1 MEQKKSIK
9 ICLELITIVLMLT
22 TMVTVQAWIEPIAYA
37 VQSLPGG
44 TLNPSTIQKFV
55 DPLPIPGIMEKAGS
69 PVGFSGDYYEIALK
83 EFNQQVLSSV
93 DTLGNPLPQ
102 TTVWSYGTVNPGG
115 VLHYPSFSIE
125 AIVDTPVRI
134 KWINGLVDG
143 SGNYLPHLL
152 PIDQTLHWANPS
164 MDCAEGPSRTDCKG
178 KDPAP
183 YLGPVPMSAHLHGA
197 HTGPESDGYPEAW
210 WLPDANNLD
219 GYATK
224 GSKYGQFDILNTDPG
239 SAVFQYPN
247 DQPAGTL
254 WFHDHSLGMTRANV
268 YAGPA
273 GFYFLRG
280 GAADLP
286 PDTLPSGAYEI
297 PLAIQDRSFNT
308 DGSLFYPGTRSFFDA
323 FAGPYIGDPT
333 VDSDISP
340 LWNPEFFG
348 NTIVVNG
355 KTWPFLNVEP
365 RKYRFRILNGSDS
378 RFFILTF
385 NNNNLKFTVI
395 GGDGGFLPTPVVLDQ
410 LLVAPAERF
419 DVIVDFSK
427 LKPGSQIILR
437 NQGPDSPF
445 GGLPVAGKDKANSAT
460 TGQVMQVR
468 VVPLTAPDTS
478 VIPASLPSVMPV
490 DTNPTMTSTR
500 QVSLNEEASAQ
511 VCVDANNVFISGVF
525 PPLCGGL
532 GVPIAPLAA
541 KLGTVDLTT
550 DPTMPMGMP
559 MMWMDP
565 ITERPILGATE
576 TWEIY
581 NFTMDA
587 HPIHLHQVM
596 FEVIDREIWDPMAG
610 VAGTVFPP
618 EVWETGPKDTV
629 IVYPGWITR
638 VKATFD
644 LGGLYVWHCHILSHE
659 DNEMMRPFY
668 VWNAVSEWN
677 AIAQEILQPA
687 SMQNMPMNMPSVSMS
702 AAFVYMSYVHA
713 AVYNA
718 LVAIDGGYAP
728 YNSMLSAS
736 ANTSRDAAVAA
747 AAYGV
752 LNKYFPSATL
762 TAKYNNW
769 LAAIPNSL
777 AKTNGIAVGQASAME
792 IIDLRKDDILSGPGM
807 YDLPVPAPGVWQ
819 PTAMMPDGSPAPPMD
834 PWMAELKPFLRDSA
848 ALYRPGDPPDLTSI
862 EYANDLNDVKN
873 WGGAMST
880 LRKPE
885 QTEVAQFWTTNMV
898 IQTNAAYRRIATTR
912 GLTLLETA
920 RLMAMGNMAATDSLI
935 ATFDAKY
942 HYSFWRP
949 VTAIQ
954 RADTDGNGLTTAD
967 LNWMPV
973 VMTPNFPE
981 YVAGHGSFVSAQAE
995 VYTHF
1000 FGSQIE
1006 IDLESSV
1013 TGTTR
1018 HYATADELRTEIV
1031 NARTWG
1037 GLHFRNSSNLAVVLG
1052 QQLVTD
1058 ALNGG
1063 FFKSVP

>member
-1 MEQKKSIK
+1 MAQKKKKSIK
-9 ICLELITIVLMLT
+9 FFFELITIVLILT
-22 TMVTVQAWIEPIAYA
+22 TMVMVQAWIEPIVYA
-37 VQSLPGG
+37 GSSLPGG
-44 TLNPSTIQKFV
+44 TLDPNKIKQFV
-55 DPLPIPGIMEKAGS
+55 DPLPIPGIMEKAPS
-69 PVGFSGDYYEIALK
+69 PVGFSGDYYEIAMK

-93 DTLGNPLPQ
+93 DTSGKPLPQ
-102 TTVWSYGTVNPGG
+102 TTVWSYATVDPVG

-125 AIVDTPVRI
+125 ASVDTPVRI

-143 SGNYLPHLL
+143 SGNYLSHLL

-164 MDCAEGPSRTDCKG
+164 MDCFEGPSRTDCKG
-178 KDPAP
+178 QDPVP

-210 WLPDANNLD
+210 WLPDANNLE

-224 GSKYGQFDILNTDPG
+224 GSKYDQFDTSNTDPG
-239 SAVFQYPN
+239 TAVFQYPN

-280 GAADLP
+280 GAGDLP
-286 PDTLPSGAYEI
+286 PGDLPSGAYEI
-297 PLAIQDRSFNT
+297 PLAIQDRSFNA
-308 DGSLFYPGTRSFFDA
+308 DGSLFYPDTRAFFDA
-323 FAGPYIGDPT
+323 FLGPYIGDPT

-340 LWNPEFFG
+340 QWNPEFFG

-355 KTWPFLNVEP
+355 KTWPYLDVEP

-378 RFFILTF
+378 RFLILTF
-385 NNNNLKFTVI
+385 NDKDLKFTVI
-395 GGDGGFLPTPVVLDQ
+395 GGDGGFLPTPVVLDE

-427 LKPGSQIILR
+427 SKPGHKFIL
-437 NQGPDSPF
+437 NNYGPDSPF
-445 GGLPVAGKDKANSAT
+445 GGFPVSGKDKAHSAT
-460 TGQVMQVR
+460 TGQVMEVR
-468 VVPLTAPDTS
+468 VVPLTAPDTT

-490 DTNPTMTSTR
+490 DTNPTILSTR
-500 QVSLNEEASAQ
+500 QVSLNEEASDLI
-511 VCVDANNVFISGVF
+511 CVDAKNVFIPGVL

-565 ITERPILGATE
+565 FSEHPILGSTE
-576 TWEIY
+576 IWEIY

-596 FEVIDREIWDPMAG
+596 FEVIDRELWDPMAG
-610 VAGTVFPP
+610 VPGTVFPP

-644 LGGLYVWHCHILSHE
+644 LAGLYVWHCHILSHE

-668 VWNAVSEWN
+668 VWNTVSEWN
-677 AIAQEILQPA
+677 LIAQDILQPP
-687 SMQNMPMNMPSVSMS
+687 SMPNMTMDMPSVSMS
-702 AAFVYMSYVHA
+702 AAFVYMSYVQA

-728 YNSMLSAS
+728 YHSVLSAS
-736 ANTSRDAAVAA
+736 ADTSRDAAVAA

-752 LNKYFPSATL
+752 LNNYLHSPTL
-762 TAKYNNW
+762 TAKYNNF
-769 LAAIPNSL
+769 LAAIADSP
-777 AKTNGIAVGQASAME
+777 AKTEGITLGLDSADE
-792 IIDLRKDDILSGPGM
+792 IIALRQNDTLSGLGG
-807 YDLPVPAPGVWQ
+807 YVLPDPAPGVWQ
-819 PTAMMPDGSPAPPMD
+819 PTSPAPPMD
-834 PWMAELKPFLRDSA
+834 PWMAVLKPFLRDSA
-848 ALYRPGDPPDLTSI
+848 SFYRPGDPPLLTSS
-862 EYANDLNDVKN
+862 EYAVDLNDVKD
-873 WGGAMST
+873 WGGAVSAFRT
-880 LRKPE
+880 AE

-898 IQTNAAYRRIATTR
+898 IQTNAAYRQIASNR
-912 GLTLLETA
+912 NLNLLETA

-942 HYSFWRP
+942 HYNFWRP

-954 RADTDGNGLTTAD
+954 NADTDGNDSTTVD
-967 LNWMPV
+967 LSWMPA

-995 VYTHF
+995 VYTRF
-1000 FGSQIE
+1000 FNTSQIE

-1013 TGTTR
+1013 TNTTR
-1018 HYATADELRTEIV
+1018 HYADAEELRTEIV

-1037 GLHFRNSSNLAVVLG
+1037 GLHFRNSSNLAVALG
-1052 QQLVTD
+1052 EQLVTD
-1058 ALNGG
+1058 AINDGY
-1063 FFKSVP
+1063 FISVP